1 MSKKLTSLK
10 CKVEEMEKEMNQDIE
25 NYNRKVIP
33 TTKRMNHLVEGLLQ
47 VQWDFTNP
55 NVRGCKL
62 LKKKIQK
69 LIFFLHRCLERRKS

>member
-47 VQWDFTNP
+47 VQWDFTNS

-62 LKKKIQK
+62 LKKKFK
-69 LIFFLHRCLERRKS
+69 N